1 MIPVEVRKAFQ
12 DYCLKQGKSHEIKN
26 LRSIIGGS
34 INTAHCIETYDHL
47 YFLKYNNAK
56 AHPQMFSS
64 EFKGL
69 KLLEQSNSL
78 RIPQPL
84 FYYEGDSYSF
94 LLMEYIEQKTQ
105 VLDFWEKFAQ
115 QLSLMHQVSNESFGL
130 DFDNYMGSL
139 PQSNQQHQTFP
150 QFFINQRLIPQIKKA
165 RDLGFLTKNQV
176 QQSERLFL
184 ALPSIFPTEK
194 PALVHGDLWSGNFMN
209 DEKGS
214 PVIMDPAVYFGHRE
228 VDIAMSTM
236 FGGFS
241 SAFYEAYHADF
252 PMERKWESRLPYYNL
267 YPILIHINLFGFSYL
282 DSFQKVLKPF

>member
-26 LRSIIGGS
+26 LRNIVGGS
-34 INTAHCIETYDHL
+34 INTAHSIETYDDL

-56 AHPQMFSS
+56 AHPQMFYS

-69 KLLEQSNSL
+69 KLLEQSNSI
-78 RIPQPL
+78 RIPQPI
-84 FYYEGDSYSF
+84 FHYEGDSNSF
-94 LLMEYIEQKTQ
+94 LLLEYIEQKGQ
-105 VLDFWEKFAQ
+105 VLDFWEKFAR
-115 QLSLMHQVSNESFGL
+115 QLSFMHQLTDDSFGL

-139 PQSNQQHQTFP
+139 PQSNKRHQTFP

-165 RDLGFLTKNQV
+165 RDDGFLTKKHV

-184 ALPSIFPTEK
+184 ALPSIFPPEK
-194 PALVHGDLWSGNFMN
+194 PALVHGDLWSGNFMS
-209 DEKGS
+209 DERGE

-228 VDIAMSTM
+228 VDIAMSTF

-241 SAFYEAYHADF
+241 SSFYEAYHEEF
-252 PMERKWESRLPYYNL
+252 PMERNWEARLPYYNL

-282 DSFQKVLKPF
+282 DSFQKVLNPF

>member
-1 MIPVEVRKAFQ
+1 MIPIEVRKAFQ

-26 LRSIIGGS
+26 VRNIVGGS
-34 INTAHCIETYDHL
+34 INTAHCLETYDDL

-56 AHPQMFSS
+56 AHPQMFYA

-69 KLLEQSNSL
+69 KLLERSDSL

-84 FYYEGDSYSF
+84 FHDEGDHYSF

-105 VLDFWEKFAQ
+105 VPDFWEKFAQ

-139 PQSNQQHQTFP
+139 PQSNMQHQNFS

-165 RDLGFLTKNQV
+165 RDQGFLTRKEV

-209 DEKGS
+209 DEIGN
-214 PVIMDPAVYFGHRE
+214 PVVMDPAVYYGHRE

-241 SAFYEAYHADF
+241 SAFYEAYQAIF
-252 PMERKWESRLPYYNL
+252 PMERKWESRLSYYNL

-282 DSFQKVLKPF
+282 DSLQKVLKPF